1 MTDMDYLLIED
12 EHLAAQRLENMV
24 KGLRPGWRCV
34 GKARSVPQAVKLFE
48 DHPEAMLAFM
58 DIHLGD
64 GDSFSIFERIDVSIP
79 LIFTTAYEEYSIRA
93 FKLNSI
99 DYLLKPFSGEDLL
112 AAIEKLEKYGTAG
125 RESWRAKI
133 DKAFPERRKRYLI
146 AVGNKLK
153 TIEIGDILYF
163 FSESKNTFLVTREG
177 LSYPLEKSLDKVEE
191 ELDPEAFFRIN
202 RKYLVSLQAV
212 VSMYVF
218 GPARLKIELAQCKD
232 KEIVVARE
240 RYSQFRDWLDK

>member
-1 MTDMDYLLIED
+1 M
-12 EHLAAQRLENMV
+12 RGFV
-24 KGLRPGWRCV
+24 VRGLRPGWRCV

-112 AAIEKLEKYGTAG
+112 AYDEDDDDAYGG
-125 RESWRAKI
+125 E
-133 DKAFPERRKRYLI
+133 F
-146 AVGNKLK
+146 G
-153 TIEIGDILYF
+153 
-163 FSESKNTFLVTREG
+163 EG
-177 LSYPLEKSLDKVEE
+177 YEE
-191 ELDPEAFFRIN
+191 EYR
-202 RKYLVSLQAV
+202 
-212 VSMYVF
+212 
-218 GPARLKIELAQCKD
+218 
-232 KEIVVARE
+232 
-240 RYSQFRDWLDK
+240 